1 MKIYT
6 GKSIPQFE
14 SGSYRTKT
22 ETIKKASEP
31 SFSQDRIT
39 IGAGSE
45 NMQEKAIISC
55 CTGKL
60 INEVRTSKSEEK
72 LEAIKQQVA
81 DGTYH
86 PDAEKIA
93 ARILMIG

>member
-6 GKSIPQFE
+6 GKSVTPFE
-14 SGSYRTKT
+14 SSYRAKT
-22 ETIKKASEP
+22 DSIRKAEET

-45 NMQEKAIISC
+45 NMKEKAIIGNC
-55 CTGKL
+55 AGKL
-60 INEVRTSKSEEK
+60 ISEVRMSKPEEK
-72 LEAIKQQVA
+72 LEMLKQQVA
-81 DGTYH
+81 DGTYR

-93 ARILMIG
+93 AKSMLIG